1 MPGFLD
7 HMNKNR
13 TPEEKKK
20 IGQVAKAVV
29 IAAEQTLQQ
38 ELSAHG
44 VTVHRTECTVAIAST
59 AKSRK
64 P

>member
-1 MPGFLD
+1 
-7 HMNKNR
+7 MNKNR